1 MLASTTKKGK
11 HMELLFITLAIATV
25 ATLGQLVDATGGR
38 FGQNGR

>member
-1 MLASTTKKGK
+1 
-11 HMELLFITLAIATV
+11 MELLFITLAIAIV